1 METADLYCW
10 MEDPSLLSEDTLPE
24 LGKLVET
31 YPYFSTAR
39 LLYLK
44 NLAVVKDIRLEE
56 EIKKM
61 AVYFPDRR
69 KLFNWLE
76 GEKYGLKPQ
85 PLHKE
90 TAAVGDT
97 FSLIDAFLSSNADP
111 NPEEK
116 LPVADSPLV
125 FHPTASS
132 DYIHWSLSEAEEKTE
147 EAVPAPQL
155 QHQDLIDSF
164 LREDEQKATVGLSRL
179 IRKEPQNSPL
189 VKNHSASEKEPPS
202 ENAAVEQKKEIRPE
216 KPGEAERAEESG
228 KAQAFEE
235 AKEAK
240 TPESIRELDESHA
253 KSLSDS
259 YFTET
264 LARIY
269 VKQKRYEKAL
279 QIIKNLSLKYP
290 EKNVYFAD
298 QIRFL
303 EKLIINTK
311 K

>member
-1 METADLYCW
+1 MKTADLYRW
-10 MEDPSLLSEDTLPE
+10 IEDPSLLSETTLPE
-24 LGKLVET
+24 LEKWVET

-44 NLAVVKDIRLEE
+44 NLAAVKDIRLEE

-61 AVYFPDRR
+61 AVYLPDRR
-69 KLFNWLE
+69 KLFNLLE

-85 PLHKE
+85 PLQKE
-90 TAAVGDT
+90 AAADADT
-97 FSLIDAFLSSNADP
+97 FSLIDAFLSSNADQ
-111 NPEEK
+111 NPEGNTCM
-116 LPVADSPLV
+116 ADSPLL
-125 FHPTASS
+125 FQPSASS
-132 DYIHWSLSEAEEKTE
+132 DYIHWSLSEAEEKPE
-147 EAVPAPQL
+147 KAMAPSPQL

-164 LREDEQKATVGLSRL
+164 LREDERKSAVGLNRM
-179 IRKEPQNSPL
+179 IRQAPE
-189 VKNHSASEKEPPS
+189 NHSTVENHPAPGNASTEE
-202 ENAAVEQKKEIRPE
+202 KKENGSQTPE
-216 KPGEAERAEESG
+216 EDGKP
-228 KAQAFEE
+228 KKTEE
-235 AKEAK
+235 AKEYRPPQEVK
-240 TPESIRELDESHA
+240 TPESIKELDESSA

>member
-1 METADLYCW
+1 METADLYRW
-10 MEDPSLLSEDTLPE
+10 MEDPSLLSEDTLQE
-24 LGKLVET
+24 LEKLVET

-44 NLAVVKDIRLEE
+44 NLAVAKDIRLEE

-61 AVYFPDRR
+61 AVYVPDRR

-85 PLHKE
+85 PLQKE
-90 TAAVGDT
+90 TAAVEDT

-147 EAVPAPQL
+147 EAVSAPQL

-179 IRKEPQNSPL
+179 MRKEPQNSPL

-202 ENAAVEQKKEIRPE
+202 ENAAVEEKKEIRPE

-228 KAQAFEE
+228 KAQAFE
-235 AKEAK
+235 EAK